1 MEGKHEMKRGA
12 ARMNLRMREGRAGSR
27 DGSSGRVGMV

>member
-27 DGSSGRVGMV
+27 DEIGRAHV